1 MNTRLSILA
10 LSILTACGTDEP
22 LGGTDGTTGATD
34 AGSGTDSTTGASGGT
49 DSAGTGGSSS
59 STTTGGTTSSG
70 TNGGSTGGA
79 DGMYGDCFTDEHC
92 ADGLT
97 CQPWNGADD
106 NHPGF
111 CTQGCIED
119 SDCPESADA
128 DLVEAGCVLYDNSY
142 VPEPKWYCALRC
154 SADLSTCP
162 GDLECLPL
170 AGSGDPA
177 TMICQGD
184 PS

>member
-1 MNTRLSILA
+1 MNTRFSILA
-10 LSILTACGTDEP
+10 LSILTACGSDEP
-22 LGGTDGTTGATD
+22 LGGTDAGTD
-34 AGSGTDSTTGASGGT
+34 AGTGTGSTTGASGGT
-49 DSAGTGGSSS
+49 DSAGSSGSSS
-59 STTTGGTTSSG
+59 STTGGATSSG
-70 TNGGSTGGA
+70 SSSSTTGGA

-97 CQPWNGADD
+97 CQPWNGYTDA

-111 CTQGCIED
+111 CTEGCIED
-119 SDCPESADA
+119 SDCPASADA
-128 DLVEAGCVLYDNSY
+128 DLVEAGCVLYDNSGT
-142 VPEPKWYCALRC
+142 PEPRWYCALRC

-162 GDLECLPL
+162 GNLECLPL